1 MFLSKINLKNPYISN
16 LIPDDMKDKD
26 VSELNKYI
34 WEQQNLDLL
43 KKLVNQEE
51 GRLSYFKDSPL
62 TNIKELLKYSDIVK
76 DKLSNWDKEFL
87 SSVQEQDILSIKQ
100 KALCLKLI
108 NGINYAM
115 WKSGLTK
122 KRYI

>member
-1 MFLSKINLKNPYISN
+1 
-16 LIPDDMKDKD
+16 MKGKEA
-26 VSELNKYI
+26 SELNKYI

-51 GRLSYFKDSPL
+51 GRLNYFKDSPL
-62 TNIKELLKYSDIVK
+62 TNIKELLKYSEVVK

-87 SSVQEQDILSIKQ
+87 SSVQEQDLLSIKQ

-108 NGINYAM
+108 NSINAA
-115 WKSGLTK
+115 
-122 KRYI
+122 